1 MALSLKVAEVFVSLQ
16 GEGALAGYP
25 CFFVRLSGCNLR
37 CRWCDTAWAWEG
49 GWEMPLKE
57 ILERWQASGVSL
69 VEVTGGEP
77 LLQAGVIELMKDFL
91 KAGATVLL
99 ETNGSQSLKGVPRE
113 VIKIVDFKCPSSGMS
128 AYNRYENLRYLH
140 RPDQIKFVIADRED
154 YLFARKKI
162 VELDLVRVAEVLMS
176 PVWRQMDPV
185 DLARWILEDKLPVRF
200 QIQLHKILW
209 GERAGV

>member
-16 GEGALAGYP
+16 GEGTLAGYP

-49 GWEMPLKE
+49 GREVPLKE
-57 ILERWQASGVSL
+57 ILERWRASGISL

-77 LLQAGVIELMKDFL
+77 LLQAGVIELMKGFL

-99 ETNGSQSLKGVPRE
+99 ETNGSQSLKGVPQE

-128 AYNRYENLRYLH
+128 AYNRYENLRYLR

>member
-1 MALSLKVAEVFVSLQ
+1 
-16 GEGALAGYP
+16 
-25 CFFVRLSGCNLR
+25 
-37 CRWCDTAWAWEG
+37 
-49 GWEMPLKE
+49 MPLKE